1 MSDQASAEVTALAVE
16 RMQARADKDWAR
28 SDELRDA
35 IATAGWKVIDT
46 ASGFELVARPPFEVY
61 ASIKDLVAKP
71 PVLPAVDLV
80 IGLVVAGYPDDV
92 RTCLSA
98 LASFAPQNSLIVALD
113 CANVD
118 GAGGVVH
125 EFATEHPGRFAE
137 VHIDQPLTVAG
148 WSASVGALIEISSAP
163 LLCIMDVSTVLEGDA
178 FTPMLEVFDEPRVAV
193 TGWRGVNVNVED
205 EWRSFTDAGAGE
217 VDAVLG
223 YLMILRTEVAR
234 AVPPHPKAK
243 FYRNAD
249 MEWCLAIRESGA
261 QIVVA
266 EGELPLRQDRHR
278 GYHDSDPEYRDKE
291 SRKTY
296 DRLLQRFRGKTAI
309 LHSSS

>member
-1 MSDQASAEVTALAVE
+1 MSDQAPAEVTALAVE
-16 RMQARADKDWAR
+16 RVQARADKDWGR

-46 ASGFELVARPPFEVY
+46 ASGFELVAKPPFEVY

-80 IGLVVAGYPDDV
+80 IGLVVAGYPEDV

-125 EFATEHPGRFAE
+125 EFATEHPERFVE
-137 VHIDQPLTVAG
+137 LHIDQPLTTAG
-148 WSASVGALIEISSAP
+148 WSASVSALAEISSAP

-178 FTPMLEVFDEPRVAV
+178 FTPMLEVFDDPRVAV

-205 EWRSFTDAGAGE
+205 EWRSFTDAGAGD

-234 AVPPHPKAK
+234 AVPPNPKAK

-261 QIVVA
+261 QIAVA